1 MPIKP
6 FLAFLCLAV
15 AAFQPASAQTWPT
28 RPITMIVPFGAGGSA
43 DVVGRLIGQ
52 KLSEKL
58 GQTILIENV
67 SGAGGLIGTQRAA
80 RAEPDGYTILI
91 GVESTMAI
99 AKLIQPNVVQYDG
112 LNDFQPIALIGT
124 SPIAVLA
131 RKDFPAS
138 TTDELLKLLRANP
151 SKYSFATSGVGSSL
165 HLAGELISLEG
176 KAPMTHLPYRVGSQV
191 ITDLAAGHIDLAVLT
206 LVTALPPLRSGQI
219 KAFGIASKDV
229 SPLAPELKPMADDPD
244 LKKVDV
250 STWFG
255 LFAPARTDPAIVER
269 LNRETN
275 SLLADPA
282 MRARLAD
289 LSVQA
294 VSGDTPA
301 AFKSFL
307 ASEIE
312 KYGAIVKAANIKLE

>member
-1 MPIKP
+1 VP
-6 FLAFLCLAV
+6 FKSLFAALCLA
-15 AAFQPASAQTWPT
+15 ATFIQPVSAQNWPA

-58 GQTILIENV
+58 GQSILIENV

-80 RAEPDGYTILI
+80 RAEADGYTILM

-151 SKYSFATSGVGSSL
+151 GKYSFATSGVGSSL

-219 KAFGIASKDV
+219 KSFGITSKET
-229 SPLAPELKPMADDPD
+229 SPLAPELKPMADHPD

-269 LNRETN
+269 LNREIN